1 MRLLPRDTSLN
12 AVASALSLA
21 AANYKPI
28 PQLPTANQ
36 SSAIANANTGGRNTV
51 SSKPNSFQ
59 VQKTGSTTDWSST
72 HKSSDWGVPST
83 LYVPVE
89 SLNQTSNG
97 TDADSARKLA
107 SSRKVGP
114 GGCPYSAGY
123 TPNGGWDKLP
133 PPTFPAFD
141 PVKATI
147 MRYRQQ
153 QGVNLGTWFVQ
164 EGWMENNFM
173 SCATGPKQ
181 AEFDILDGFGTSSAG
196 LSSARAYMEQHWDTW
211 ITEDDFRSL
220 AQMGINTV
228 RLPIGYWSA
237 GPYFTHYSPFEQYK
251 SVYEFSWRYI
261 ARAIN
266 WAAKYDIGVIV
277 DLHGAYGSQN
287 GQAHSGLSDGNIEWY
302 NSWNQNL
309 TTELLVWIAKEI
321 SDVTNVIGIQL
332 LNEPQNRDSY
342 WTWLPTAMDAMRASS
357 PYAKNVPL
365 YFHDAFVLE
374 KGAAFVQKRSDFVVS
389 DHHSYYVYTSS
400 DQALSA
406 QGHISKLDGS
416 IFKQF
421 AQQSSVA
428 RRNLIVGE
436 WSCALAW
443 SSIQNSKN
451 PTQDQTEFCQTQ
463 QDIWQTTGAG
473 WTFWSYK
480 MEDCDQNS
488 GWCFQSAAKKFLQGN
503 FSSWGIAV
511 SSPSL
516 ATAGNVTGDKLGS
529 LSPIRTDISR
539 VRLPTNST
547 TTALKTAKSFLAVGA
562 SENDDGD
569 DISSVGPNGF
579 GHSLYATAAANSPA
593 QHDKPLERGIGSYT
607 TFAARQAQQ
616 DRVFV
621 ERAAATNA
629 TVASRGFS
637 DGFYTSRILASSTD
651 SLSRLGFATQYQQDT
666 FQSYVAAG
674 RFKTSDAAAY
684 NSQFVAGVKA
694 AENSISYIVSSY
706 ANKAKA

>member
-12 AVASALSLA
+12 TVASALSLA

-36 SSAIANANTGGRNTV
+36 STSIASSGQGRNALN
-51 SSKPNSFQ
+51 SKGNSFQ
-59 VQKTGSTTDWSST
+59 VQKTGSTTDWSAT
-72 HKSSDWGVPST
+72 HKTSDWGVPST
-83 LYVPVE
+83 LFIPVDAA
-89 SLNQTSNG
+89 NQTTS
-97 TDADSARKLA
+97 ADGRKLA
-107 SSRKVGP
+107 SSRSVGP
-114 GGCPYSAGY
+114 GNCPYSAGY

-133 PPTFPAFD
+133 APVFPDFD

-153 QGVNLGTWFVQ
+153 QGVNLGSWFVQ
-164 EGWMENNFM
+164 EGWMEGGFM
-173 SCATGPKQ
+173 SCATGTKQ
-181 AEFDILDGFGTSSAG
+181 AEFDILDGFGTSRDG

-211 ITEDDFRSL
+211 ITEDDFRKL

-228 RLPIGYWSA
+228 RLPIGYWSV
-237 GPYFTHYSPFEQYK
+237 GPYFTHYSPFEQYS
-251 SVYEFSWRYI
+251 SVYEYSWRYV

-287 GQAHSGLSDGNIEWY
+287 GQAHSGLNDGNIQWY

-309 TTELLVWIAKEI
+309 TTEILVWIANEI

-342 WTWLPTAMDAMRASS
+342 WTWLPTAMDAMRAAS
-357 PYAKNVPL
+357 PYAKTIPL

-389 DHHSYYVYTSS
+389 DHHAYYVYTPQ

-416 IFKQF
+416 IMNQF
-421 AQQSSVA
+421 VQQSAVA

-443 SSIQNSKN
+443 SSIQGSQN
-451 PTQDQTEFCQTQ
+451 PNRDQTEFCQTQ

-480 MEDCDQNS
+480 MENCDQNS
-488 GWCFQSAAKKFLQGN
+488 GWCFQSAANKFLSGN
-503 FSSWGIAV
+503 FSSWGIPM
-511 SSPSL
+511 SKLSL
-516 ATAGNVTGDKLGS
+516 AGIANATGDKLSPLAS
-529 LSPIRTDISR
+529 LRTDISR
-539 VRLPTNST
+539 VRLPTNGTSA
-547 TTALKTAKSFLAVGA
+547 TAGKSFLVVAG
-562 SENDDGD
+562 EEDEDPFTL
-569 DISSVGPNGF
+569 VGPNGF
-579 GHSLYATAAANSPA
+579 GNSLFTPAAADAAEGAVAARGVGGFASRAARVVQQERRAAAN
-593 QHDKPLERGIGSYT
+593 
-607 TFAARQAQQ
+607 
-616 DRVFV
+616 
-621 ERAAATNA
+621 
-629 TVASRGFS
+629 ASVSDRGFS
-637 DGFYTSRILASSTD
+637 DGFYTSRILAASTD

-666 FQSYVAAG
+666 FKAYLDAG
-674 RFKTSDAAAY
+674 RFKTSDRAAY
-684 NSQFVAGVKA
+684 NAQFVQGVKA
-694 AENSISYIVSSY
+694 AENAISFLVSSY
-706 ANKAKA
+706 VSKAKN

>member
-12 AVASALSLA
+12 TVASALSLA

-36 SSAIANANTGGRNTV
+36 STSIASSGQGRNALN
-51 SSKPNSFQ
+51 SKGNSFQ
-59 VQKTGSTTDWSST
+59 VQKTGSTTDWSAT
-72 HKSSDWGVPST
+72 HKTSDWGVPST
-83 LYVPVE
+83 LFIPVDAA
-89 SLNQTSNG
+89 NQTTS
-97 TDADSARKLA
+97 ADGRKLA
-107 SSRKVGP
+107 SSRSVGP
-114 GGCPYSAGY
+114 GNCPYSAGY

-133 PPTFPAFD
+133 PPVFPDFD

-153 QGVNLGTWFVQ
+153 QGVNLGSWFVQ
-164 EGWMENNFM
+164 EGWMEGGFM
-173 SCATGPKQ
+173 SCATGTKQ
-181 AEFDILDGFGTSSAG
+181 AEFDILDGFGTSRDG

-211 ITEDDFRSL
+211 ITEDDFRKL

-228 RLPIGYWSA
+228 RLPIGYWSV
-237 GPYFTHYSPFEQYK
+237 GPYFTHYSPFEQYS
-251 SVYEFSWRYI
+251 SVYEYSWRYV

-287 GQAHSGLSDGNIEWY
+287 GQAHSGLNDGNIQWY

-309 TTELLVWIAKEI
+309 TTEILVWIANEI

-342 WTWLPTAMDAMRASS
+342 WTWLPTAMDAMRAVS
-357 PYAKNVPL
+357 PYAKTIPL

-389 DHHSYYVYTSS
+389 DHHAYYVYTPQ

-416 IFKQF
+416 IMNQF
-421 AQQSSVA
+421 VQQSAVA

-443 SSIQNSKN
+443 SSIQGSQN
-451 PTQDQTEFCQTQ
+451 PDRDQTEFCQTQ

-480 MEDCDQNS
+480 MENCDQNS
-488 GWCFQSAAKKFLQGN
+488 GWCFQSAANKFLSGN
-503 FSSWGIAV
+503 FSSWGIPM
-511 SSPSL
+511 SKLSL
-516 ATAGNVTGDKLGS
+516 AGIANATGDKLSPLAS
-529 LSPIRTDISR
+529 LRTDISR
-539 VRLPTNST
+539 VRLPTNGTSA
-547 TTALKTAKSFLAVGA
+547 TAGKSFLVVAGEEDEDPVTL
-562 SENDDGD
+562 
-569 DISSVGPNGF
+569 VGPNGF
-579 GHSLYATAAANSPA
+579 GNSLFTPAAADA
-593 QHDKPLERGIGSYT
+593 TKGAV
-607 TFAARQAQQ
+607 AARGVGGFASRAARVVQQ
-616 DRVFV
+616 
-621 ERAAATNA
+621 ERRAATNA
-629 TVASRGFS
+629 TVSDRGFS
-637 DGFYTSRILASSTD
+637 DGFYTSRILAASTD

-666 FQSYVAAG
+666 FKAYLDAG
-674 RFKTSDAAAY
+674 RFKTSDRAAY
-684 NSQFVAGVKA
+684 NAQFAQGVKA
-694 AENSISYIVSSY
+694 AENAISFLVSSY
-706 ANKAKA
+706 VSKAKN

>member
-1 MRLLPRDTSLN
+1 MRLFPRDTSLN

-21 AANYKPI
+21 AASYKPI

-36 SSAIANANTGGRNTV
+36 STSIAASGAGRNTLTN
-51 SSKPNSFQ
+51 KGNSFQ
-59 VQKTGSTTDWSST
+59 VQKTGSSTDWSAT
-72 HKSSDWGVPST
+72 HKASDWGIPST

-89 SLNQTSNG
+89 SVNQTAG
-97 TDADSARKLA
+97 AATDPARQLA

-114 GGCPYSAGY
+114 GGCPYSTGY
-123 TPNGGWDKLP
+123 TPNGGWDALP
-133 PPTFPAFD
+133 PPVFPDFD

-153 QGVNLGTWFVQ
+153 QGVNLGAWFVQ
-164 EGWMENNFM
+164 EGWMEGSFM
-173 SCATGPKQ
+173 SCATGSKQ
-181 AEFDILDGFGTSSAG
+181 AEFDILDGFGTSKDG
-196 LSSARAYMEQHWDTW
+196 LISARAYMEQRWDTW

-220 AQMGINTV
+220 AEQGINTV

-237 GPYFTHYSPFEQYK
+237 GPYFTHYSPFDQYK

-287 GQAHSGLSDGNIEWY
+287 GQPHSGLSDGNIEWY
-302 NSWNQNL
+302 NSWNQGL

-342 WTWLPTAMDAMRASS
+342 WTWLPTAMDAMRAAS
-357 PYAKNVPL
+357 PYAKTIPL

-374 KGAAFVQKRSDFVVS
+374 KGAAFVAKRSDFVIS
-389 DHHSYYVYTSS
+389 DHHAYYVYTPA

-416 IFKQF
+416 IFNQF
-421 AQQSSVA
+421 AAQSSVA

-451 PTQDQTEFCQTQ
+451 PDQDQTEFCQTQ
-463 QDIWQTTGAG
+463 QDVWQTTGSG

-480 MEDCDQNS
+480 MENCDQNS
-488 GWCFQSAAKKFLQGN
+488 GWCFQSASKKFLQGN
-503 FSSWGIAV
+503 FSS
-511 SSPSL
+511 
-516 ATAGNVTGDKLGS
+516 
-529 LSPIRTDISR
+529 
-539 VRLPTNST
+539 
-547 TTALKTAKSFLAVGA
+547 
-562 SENDDGD
+562 
-569 DISSVGPNGF
+569 
-579 GHSLYATAAANSPA
+579 
-593 QHDKPLERGIGSYT
+593 
-607 TFAARQAQQ
+607 
-616 DRVFV
+616 
-621 ERAAATNA
+621 
-629 TVASRGFS
+629 
-637 DGFYTSRILASSTD
+637 
-651 SLSRLGFATQYQQDT
+651 
-666 FQSYVAAG
+666 
-674 RFKTSDAAAY
+674 
-684 NSQFVAGVKA
+684 
-694 AENSISYIVSSY
+694 
-706 ANKAKA
+706 

>member
-1 MRLLPRDTSLN
+1 MRLFPRDTSLN

-36 SSAIANANTGGRNTV
+36 STSISDAGAGRNTLTN
-51 SSKPNSFQ
+51 KANSFQ
-59 VQKTGSTTDWSST
+59 VQKTGSTTDWTAT

-83 LYVPVE
+83 LYVPVA
-89 SLNQTSNG
+89 SSNQTIG
-97 TDADSARKLA
+97 GDTDAARKLA

-114 GGCPYSAGY
+114 GGCPFSTGY
-123 TPNGGWDKLP
+123 TPRGGWDALP
-133 PPTFPAFD
+133 PPVFPGFD

-153 QGVNLGTWFVQ
+153 QGVNLGAWFVQ
-164 EGWMENNFM
+164 EGWMEGGFM
-173 SCATGPKQ
+173 SCATGTKQ
-181 AEFDILDGFGTSSAG
+181 AEFDILDGFGTSKDG
-196 LSSARAYMEQHWDTW
+196 LTSARAYMEQRWDTW
-211 ITEDDFRSL
+211 ITEDDFRNL
-220 AQMGINTV
+220 AQQGINTV

-237 GPYFTHYSPFEQYK
+237 GPYFTHYSPFEQYR
-251 SVYEFSWRYI
+251 SVYEYSWRYI

-287 GQAHSGLSDGNIEWY
+287 GQAHSGLNDGNIQWY
-302 NSWNQNL
+302 NSWNQGL

-342 WTWLPTAMDAMRASS
+342 WNWLPTAMDAMRAAS
-357 PYAKNVPL
+357 PYAKTIPL

-374 KGAAFVQKRSDFVVS
+374 KGAAFVSKRSDFVIS
-389 DHHSYYVYTSS
+389 DHHAYYVYTPS

-416 IFKQF
+416 IFNQF

-451 PTQDQTEFCQTQ
+451 PDKDQTEFCQTQ
-463 QDIWQTTGAG
+463 QDIWQTTGSG

-480 MEDCDQNS
+480 MENCDQNS
-488 GWCFQSAAKKFLQGN
+488 GWCFQSASRKFLQGA
-503 FSSWGIAV
+503 FSSWGLPV
-511 SSPSL
+511 SSTSL
-516 ATAGNVTGDKLGS
+516 AGNVTGDKINFV
-529 LSPIRTDISR
+529 SPIRTEISR

-547 TTALKTAKSFLAVGA
+547 AIKSAKSFLAVG
-562 SENDDGD
+562 ETDDNED
-569 DISSVGPNGF
+569 DEDVFGKVGPNGF
-579 GHSLYATAAANSPA
+579 GRSLFEPPQNSTIEPA
-593 QHDKPLERGIGSYT
+593 VERGIGGYT

-616 DRVFV
+616 DRLVN
-621 ERAAATNA
+621 RAAAPANNA
-629 TVASRGFS
+629 TVSSRGFS
-637 DGFYTSRILASSTD
+637 DGFYTSRILAASTD
-651 SLSRLGFATQYQQDT
+651 SLSRLGFANQYQLDT
-666 FQSYVAAG
+666 FKSYVTAG
-674 RFKTSDAAAY
+674 HFKSSDEAAY
-684 NSQFVAGVKA
+684 NAQFVAGVQA
-694 AENSISYIVSSY
+694 AENAISYIVSSY
-706 ANKAKA
+706 AKKANA

>member
-21 AANYKPI
+21 TANYKPI

-36 SSAIANANTGGRNTV
+36 SVVISDTNTGGRSTV
-51 SSKPNSFQ
+51 TNKPNSFQ
-59 VQKTGSTTDWSST
+59 VQKTGSTTDWTST
-72 HKSSDWGVPST
+72 HNSSDWGVPST

-89 SLNQTSNG
+89 SLNQTAGESES
-97 TDADSARKLA
+97 ADPARKLA
-107 SSRKVGP
+107 ASRKVGP

-141 PVKATI
+141 PVKATL

-153 QGVNLGTWFVQ
+153 QGVNLGAWFVQ
-164 EGWMENNFM
+164 EGWMETDFM
-173 SCATGPKQ
+173 SCATGTKQ
-181 AEFDILDGFGTSSAG
+181 AEFDILDGFGTSRDG
-196 LSSARAYMEQHWDTW
+196 LTSARAYMEKRWDTW
-211 ITEDDFRSL
+211 ITEDDFRNL
-220 AQMGINTV
+220 AQQGINTV

-237 GPYFTHYSPFEQYK
+237 GPYFTHYSPFEQYR

-287 GQAHSGLSDGNIEWY
+287 GQAHSGLNDGNIEWY
-302 NSWNQNL
+302 NSWNQGL
-309 TTELLVWIAKEI
+309 TTELLVWLAKEI

-342 WTWLPTAMDAMRASS
+342 WQWLPTAMDAMRNASA
-357 PYAKNVPL
+357 YAKTIPL
-365 YFHDAFVLE
+365 YFHDAFVLS
-374 KGAAFVQKRSDFVVS
+374 KGAAFVQKRTDFVIS
-389 DHHSYYVYTSS
+389 DHHAYYVYTPS
-400 DQALSA
+400 DQALTA
-406 QGHISKLDGS
+406 QGHVTKLDGS
-416 IFKQF
+416 IFGQF
-421 AQQSSVA
+421 AEQSSIA

-443 SSIQNSKN
+443 SSIKDSKN
-451 PTQDQTEFCQTQ
+451 PSKDQTEFCQTQ

-480 MEDCDQNS
+480 MENCDQNS
-488 GWCFQSAAKKFLQGN
+488 GWCFQSASKKFLQSN
-503 FSSWGIAV
+503 FSSWGIPV
-511 SSPSL
+511 STTL
-516 ATAGNVTGDKLGS
+516 LGGVGNLTGDKLGP
-529 LSPIRTDISR
+529 LSPIRTEISR

-547 TTALKTAKSFLAVGA
+547 ALKSAKTFLAAGA
-562 SENDDGD
+562 PFDQDDDGD
-569 DISSVGPNGF
+569 DISKVGPNGF
-579 GHSLYATAAANSPA
+579 GHSLFASDAGETGS
-593 QHDKPLERGIGSYT
+593 QHKLERGVGSFT

-616 DRVFV
+616 DR
-621 ERAAATNA
+621 RAAAANA
-629 TVASRGFS
+629 TVAERGFS

-651 SLSRLGFATQYQQDT
+651 TLSRLGFANQYQMDT
-666 FQSYVAAG
+666 FNAYVSAG
-674 RFKTSDAAAY
+674 RFKPSDEAHY
-684 NSQFVAGVKA
+684 NARFVAGVQA
-694 AENSISYIVSSY
+694 AENAISYIVSSY
-706 ANKAKA
+706 AKTS